1 MESIL
6 TTVLLKMHLPENLA
20 VPLLGIY
27 PRETLGICAHGDT
40 ETFTMN
46 INFNSEDWKQSKY
59 NQ

>member
-1 MESIL
+1 
-6 TTVLLKMHLPENLA
+6 MHLPENLA

-40 ETFTMN
+40 ETFTRN